1 VDDTK
6 SDQPVNHL
14 KESNLAIRAIDTLH
28 DIHTA
33 TNDVLTG
40 YREMEKR
47 AQPEIQTVIRR
58 LSDMHQRHASE
69 QEAELVHLRA
79 AAKADASLQGT
90 VNKVVVILRDWVS
103 DLDRDVLPAVRQG
116 EEALRDEYKKAL
128 EEPQLLEFPSVVAVL
143 RAQSDAIVSEIARLP
158 KG

>member
-1 VDDTK
+1 
-6 SDQPVNHL
+6 
-14 KESNLAIRAIDTLH
+14 
-28 DIHTA
+28 
-33 TNDVLTG
+33 
-40 YREMEKR
+40 
-47 AQPEIQTVIRR
+47 
-58 LSDMHQRHASE
+58 
-69 QEAELVHLRA
+69 
-79 AAKADASLQGT
+79 
-90 VNKVVVILRDWVS
+90 VVILRDWVS